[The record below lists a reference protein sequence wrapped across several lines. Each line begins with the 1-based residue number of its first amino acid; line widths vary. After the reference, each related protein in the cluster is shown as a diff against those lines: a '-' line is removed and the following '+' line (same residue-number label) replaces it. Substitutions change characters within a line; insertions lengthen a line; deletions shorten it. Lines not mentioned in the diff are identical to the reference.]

1 MVIQGDFYQITPV
14 NEHSLLFDLK
24 LLYEIKG
31 KNPRKEY
38 KDAGYG
44 LTLHSALKKC
54 IQYAL
59 SNKFEVLSLKE
70 YVHEFKKMQEEF
82 ERQLQGD
89 PIRVSVPA
97 KQPVQ

>member
-31 KNPRKEY
+31 KNPRTEF

-44 LTLHSALKKC
+44 MTLETAIKKC
-54 IQYAL
+54 VQYAI
-59 SNKFEVLSLKE
+59 SNKFEVLTLKE
-70 YVHEFKKMQEEF
+70 YLDEFKNIQEHIT
-82 ERQLQGD
+82 QILQGS
-89 PIRVSVPA
+89 PVRLSVPV
-97 KQPVQ
+97 K